1 MPQEKLPDARRVS
14 FEHPFSAHMMAIDG
28 TWRRACLVRDVS
40 DSGAT
45 LLVDDPIQGLALN
58 EFFLLLSSTGL
69 AYRRCQLDSVNGAE
83 ITVNFL
89 RYKDKQKKTARNP
102 DDLV

>member
-1 MPQEKLPDARRVS
+1 
-14 FEHPFSAHMMAIDG
+14 MAPG
-28 TWRRACLVRDVS
+28 GAPAS
-40 DSGAT
+40 SEMYPNSGAT

-83 ITVNFL
+83 FTVSFL
-89 RYKDKQKKTARNP
+89 RYKNKQKKTARNP